1 MKFQSTLIFILAE
14 YNAPWEH
21 DTEKWSFCEK
31 VLASEKMETEL
42 HNYDKIFEPLESSN
56 NDNDDDDDD
65 DDDTNHYL
73 DMIDHELINGEYM
86 KNGISVLK
94 SSQPYLKLNQSTIEG
109 INDLYKNDNDSTS
122 DSDEDYYVEPYAHI
136 QKSKEHGVL
145 KFDEA
150 NIHKGREVTNNER
163 IQPKPDVLIREKKLP
178 KIPWRTNAL
187 KQENNGPMQPKKSP
201 EKTLVPAMIPPPVKR
216 NQNPKPLQK
225 PRQKTVGNLES
236 FCKDDF
242 NQDQDKPS
250 GNVRSL
256 AHQLQNKIKPVPS
269 PNITQAKL
277 KQIEYT
283 SEYIYKDTFR
293 TQSDI
298 KDRAFS
304 ENS

>member
-1 MKFQSTLIFILAE
+1 
-14 YNAPWEH
+14 
-21 DTEKWSFCEK
+21 
-31 VLASEKMETEL
+31 
-42 HNYDKIFEPLESSN
+42 
-56 NDNDDDDDD
+56 
-65 DDDTNHYL
+65 
-73 DMIDHELINGEYM
+73 
-86 KNGISVLK
+86 
-94 SSQPYLKLNQSTIEG
+94 
-109 INDLYKNDNDSTS
+109 
-122 DSDEDYYVEPYAHI
+122 
-136 QKSKEHGVL
+136 
-145 KFDEA
+145 
-150 NIHKGREVTNNER
+150 
-163 IQPKPDVLIREKKLP
+163 
-178 KIPWRTNAL
+178 
-187 KQENNGPMQPKKSP
+187 MQPKKSP
-201 EKTLVPAMIPPPVKR
+201 EKTLVPAMIPPVKR